1 MKRLSAYAAI
11 TAAAFVFVATSIE
24 DASAKGRSGG
34 SRPSYSGSKHSSS
47 HGGNYAG
54 GHGSPHKGG
63 DYKNSRSGDR
73 YGKHKN

>member
-1 MKRLSAYAAI
+1 MRRLFVSAI
-11 TAAAFVFVATSIE
+11 AAASLLVLISASIE

-54 GHGSPHKGG
+54 GSGKSHKGG

-73 YGKHKN
+73 YGKHKQ